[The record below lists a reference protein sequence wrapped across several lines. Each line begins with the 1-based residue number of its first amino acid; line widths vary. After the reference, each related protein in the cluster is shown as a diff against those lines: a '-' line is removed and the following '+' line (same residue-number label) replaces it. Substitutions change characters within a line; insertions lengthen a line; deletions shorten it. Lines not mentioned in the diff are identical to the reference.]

1 MDFKLY
7 LLSLFNEIDLN
18 CYVSLP
24 LSNDKLLYL
33 KLYFSFFLSFIS
45 NTSIVSINFR
55 ANLDSECRKWHFRA
69 SNFNNFLGED
79 ALPIYLR
86 CRPHTWPWSLLSPS
100 NILSHRK
107 VPFHKIPPPHRK
119 ILKKGPAALC

>member
-1 MDFKLY
+1 VARINGIFLLLRDFKLY

-55 ANLDSECRKWHFRA
+55 ANLDSQNAGNGIFELQISTIF
-69 SNFNNFLGED
+69 
-79 ALPIYLR
+79 
-86 CRPHTWPWSLLSPS
+86 
-100 NILSHRK
+100 
-107 VPFHKIPPPHRK
+107 
-119 ILKKGPAALC
+119 

>member
-1 MDFKLY
+1 MRFCYSYAIFISKMSNQGLLTYKMEGKPPRSPLVPPTKSPPPPQEKSFFPKFIQKKQRRAVIVMFY

-45 NTSIVSINFR
+45 NTSS
-55 ANLDSECRKWHFRA
+55 
-69 SNFNNFLGED
+69 
-79 ALPIYLR
+79 
-86 CRPHTWPWSLLSPS
+86 
-100 NILSHRK
+100 
-107 VPFHKIPPPHRK
+107 
-119 ILKKGPAALC
+119 